1 MDDATRIEGILSYL
15 DLFEAADFS
24 VGTWSGEEGDLPWF
38 SFDEAVSKFIQ
49 ALYKHNWI
57 IPFDWSEW
65 QHEAEKYVNDPTLLE
80 TADVETISKLFT
92 THVRKD
98 RFCEGHL
105 ASMFEN
111 GHIVALLRR
120 LKVIHQ
126 AMDKKGSND

>member
-1 MDDATRIEGILSYL
+1 MDYTARIESILNYL
-15 DLFEAADFS
+15 DPFEAVGFS
-24 VGTWSGEEGDLPWF
+24 VGTWNSEERDLPWF
-38 SFDEAVSKFIQ
+38 SFDEAVSTFIQ

-80 TADVETISKLFT
+80 TADVETIGKLFT

-111 GHIVALLRR
+111 GQIVALLRR

-126 AMDKKGSND
+126 TMDKKGNND